1 MKMLYPRGV
10 VVVVVVVVATED
22 ATKVLAVSKE

>member
-1 MKMLYPRGV
+1 MKMLYPRG
-10 VVVVVVVVATED
+10 VVVVVVVATED